1 MGFVVQFLNWRHACR
16 SIIRRLQVLPPFQ
29 FFDHTASICILV
41 RLFHHEIGEWLCASL
56 DGRSSQFFS
65 AEGASA
71 PQLPADWSPTRP
83 WYRSIGQ
90 GRGAALNTASAS
102 NAYV

>member
-1 MGFVVQFLNWRHACR
+1 MCKPRREVQPIFW
-16 SIIRRLQVLPPFQ
+16 
-29 FFDHTASICILV
+29 
-41 RLFHHEIGEWLCASL
+41 
-56 DGRSSQFFS
+56 

-102 NAYV
+102 NAYVLAIAYHKIEGQQLRFPNANQGGITCMAGS